1 MYGNC
6 FTFNTSKVGS
16 HVSGTGPYNG
26 TIRLITQRRRILKKV
41 VGITQVKKILQG
53 NNSVSPK

>member
-26 TIRLITQRRRILKKV
+26 MSVDHHHVIYIAGDNLTNSSDRFI
-41 VGITQVKKILQG
+41 VG
-53 NNSVSPK
+53 S